1 MPPPPIPCPLPPQAH
16 DTGVLD
22 CPDEPVLEVSGCQ
35 QMVAGTNVR
44 VWMNV
49 TCPDTKGR
57 EVKINLHMDL
67 YEVIGDADG
76 DIDMQVGGRADGMR
90 CHLWQGPA
98 GGLGACRLWGL
109 RAPPVWHTHALAAQ
123 PPPPAA
129 HPPPAVY

>member
-76 DIDMQVGGRADGMR
+76 DIDMQVGTAAM
-90 CHLWQGPA
+90 P
-98 GGLGACRLWGL
+98 
-109 RAPPVWHTHALAAQ
+109 RAPPGQWQRLPHPGSRRLRAAAMPLQ
-123 PPPPAA
+123 RRGTLGPLRPA
-129 HPPPAVY
+129 